1 MLTKPRK
8 KNINIGQFKESLNR
22 NNIFFYLCLFP
33 GEIYLLGEPAL
44 GGT

>member
-1 MLTKPRK
+1 MLTHLEK
-8 KNINIGQFKESLNR
+8 KYINIGQFKESLNR
-22 NNIFFYLCLFP
+22 NINFFFLCLFP